1 VNVAG
6 TTIVI
11 GVLLVLLGVIPYA
24 MSGAKTALIP
34 AYVGALLVV
43 LGFVARSDAARK
55 HAMHVAVIV
64 GLLGFLAAAGR
75 LVSTLAKG
83 LTPAPLAAFSL
94 IGMALLTGV
103 FVVLCVRSF
112 INARRQR
119 AAGGAPA
126 QP

>member
-1 VNVAG
+1 MAS

-11 GVLLVLLGVIPYA
+11 GTLLVLLGVIPYL
-24 MSGAKTALIP
+24 MRGAPTALIP
-34 AYVGALLVV
+34 AYVGAVLLI
-43 LGFVARSDAARK
+43 LGFLARNERMRK

-75 LVSTLAKG
+75 LIAALASGK
-83 LTPAPLAAFSL
+83 TPAPLAAFSL
-94 IGMALLTGV
+94 GAMAVLTGI

-112 INARRQR
+112 INIRRR
-119 AAGGAPA
+119 RLAPGFPV

>member
-1 VNVAG
+1 MAS

-11 GVLLVLLGVIPYA
+11 GTLLVLLGVIPYL
-24 MSGAKTALIP
+24 MRGAPTALIP
-34 AYVGALLVV
+34 AAVGLLLLV
-43 LGFVARSDAARK
+43 LGFLARNERMRK

-75 LVSTLAKG
+75 LIAALAKG
-83 LTPAPLAAFSL
+83 VTPAPLAAFSL
-94 IGMALLTGV
+94 GAMAVLTAI

-119 AAGGAPA
+119 LAPGF
-126 QP
+126 PVRP

>member
-1 VNVAG
+1 MAA

-11 GVLLVLLGVIPYA
+11 GDVLVLLGVIPYG

-43 LGFVARSDAARK
+43 LGFVARSPAARK

-64 GLLGFLAAAGR
+64 GLLGFLAAALR
-75 LVSTLAKG
+75 LISSLAKG
-83 LTPAPLAAFSL
+83 QTPAPLAAFSL

-103 FVVLCVRSF
+103 FVVLCVGSF

-119 AAGGAPA
+119 TAG